1 MKGRYVLRTIR
12 NYYFYCGIE
21 KDAYN
26 EIKKDAYISN
36 FRVWKILHFLM
47 AAAFGLIYVISL
59 FSTLIEANRLFYLA
73 GFLYSVLAI
82 YLFFKLRKDSL
93 TGQLLIYL
101 SMSLLFLF
109 GGFISHNKPDR
120 NAVTF
125 IVFLLVTPMF
135 MIDKPFFHDH

>member
-1 MKGRYVLRTIR
+1 MKGRNVLRTIR

-26 EIKKDAYISN
+26 AIKKDAYVSN
-36 FRVWKILHFLM
+36 FEVWKILHFLM
-47 AAAFGLIYVISL
+47 AAAFAFMYVASL
-59 FSTLIEANRLFYLA
+59 FSSLVKANKLFYLA

-82 YLFFKLRKDSL
+82 FLFFRLRKDSL
-93 TGQLLIYL
+93 AGQLLIYL

-109 GGFISHNKPDR
+109 GGFVSRNKPDS

-125 IVFLLVTPMF
+125 TSAGNAHVHDRQTV
-135 MIDKPFFHDH
+135 FHDH